1 MVKDEISKIEKIFKG
16 SNKWKSDNTKNLTE
30 CKGDIWCMYGD
41 VDNKLRQHAREYFK
55 TIVSKDEKITYD
67 EIKEEAFNVT
77 ENVLSEIE
85 KEVTE
90 LTFESEILEEGK
102 NVERRKYIH
111 EINKNG
117 RYNAIFSGCHYSGE
131 EIKNITRMVK
141 TEDFRKMEYIFIHHL
156 LKYAT
161 LEYSNLSLI

>member
-30 CKGDIWCMYGD
+30 CKGNIWAMYGD
-41 VDNKLRQHAREYFK
+41 VDSKLRQHAREHFE

-67 EIKEEAFNVT
+67 EIKEEAFNIV

-85 KEVTE
+85 KEATE
-90 LTFESEILEEGK
+90 LTFKSEILEEGTNFK
-102 NVERRKYIH
+102 RRRYSH
-111 EINKNG
+111 EIDKNG
-117 RYNAIFSGCHYSGE
+117 KYAIFSGCHYSGE
-131 EIKNITRMVK
+131 EIKNITRTVK
-141 TEDFRKMEYIFIHHL
+141 AEDFRKMEYIFIHHL